1 MPAVRLE
8 GFIELD
14 GYFVALCAAQ
24 QGDSWWS
31 WVQFEQDL
39 EFGDGFTKIPAFPHR
54 VPGVF
59 ATKAGSLEAALEY
72 AFQLVEKGAVEEW
85 MH

>member
-1 MPAVRLE
+1 MPTVKLE

-24 QGDSWWS
+24 QRDGWWL
-31 WVQFEQDL
+31 WVQSEQDL
-39 EFGDGFTKIPAFPHR
+39 EFGDGFTKIPAFRHR

-59 ATKAGSLEAALEY
+59 ATKARSLKAALEY
-72 AFQLVEKGAVEEW
+72 AFQLIEKSAVEVW